1 MASVTMNEAGIRSFF
16 GGSIAAGGP
25 RGRGGGVG
33 AQRARVLASLITAK
47 ARVNA
52 SGAVVQRRTGDL
64 AASMRPIVR
73 EDPLSGR
80 VEVGVGS
87 TIEYSKYLEEGTPP
101 HIIPVMRQG
110 GVLVGIDHPGNEAF
124 EVLKKA
130 KDEVMRTWR
139 G

>member
-1 MASVTMNEAGIRSFF
+1 MATVRMNEAGIRSFF
-16 GGSIAAGGP
+16 GGNIAGTGP
-25 RGRGGGVG
+25 RGRGGGIG
-33 AQRARVLASLITAK
+33 AQRARVLANLITAQ

-73 EDPLSGR
+73 EDPLTGR

-87 TIEYSKYLEEGTPP
+87 TIEYSEYLEHGTPP
-101 HIIPVMRQG
+101 HIIPVVRAG
-110 GVLVGIDHPGNEAF
+110 GTVVPIEHPGNEAF

-130 KDEVMRTWR
+130 RDEVMRTWR